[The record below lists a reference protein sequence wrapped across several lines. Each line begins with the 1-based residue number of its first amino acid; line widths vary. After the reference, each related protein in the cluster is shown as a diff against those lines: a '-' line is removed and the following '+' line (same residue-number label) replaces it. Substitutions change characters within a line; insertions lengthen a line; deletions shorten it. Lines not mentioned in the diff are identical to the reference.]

1 MILCSGKVYY
11 DLLEA
16 RETKKKNDTA
26 IIRVEQFYPF
36 DVALLQKELEK
47 YKWYK
52 QIVWCQEESKN
63 MWAWNFIRDYI
74 SEASGKNVE
83 YVWRPSSASP
93 ATWYAKIHE
102 EEKQQFIEESFS

>member
-1 MILCSGKVYY
+1 VKKVILCSGKVYY

-47 YKWYK
+47 YK
-52 QIVWCQEESKN
+52 
-63 MWAWNFIRDYI
+63 
-74 SEASGKNVE
+74 
-83 YVWRPSSASP
+83 
-93 ATWYAKIHE
+93 
-102 EEKQQFIEESFS
+102 